1 MNNFTLLLA
10 ILIGLL
16 LAGCQDSGTG
26 TIANNGPCPLYEL
39 PYPRPEPL
47 YDGKLKRDFSSFDTL
62 LKAYTPDQAAAR
74 KILLEGKTILQI
86 QTLLG
91 SGKLTSVELLTYYLE
106 RIRRYDV
113 DKLNSVLEL
122 NPEALEIARALD
134 KERAANRVRGPMH
147 GIPVLL
153 KDNIATGDQLHTAA
167 GAAAMLAWDPD
178 RDAFLVSQLRKA
190 GAIILGKANLS
201 EWANYMDSC
210 MPNGF
215 SANGG
220 QTQNP
225 YGPFETYGSSSGSA
239 VAVAADLTTVSVGSE
254 TQGSM
259 IIPAG
264 INSVVAL
271 KTSQGLVSGDYVIPL
286 LPWQDVPG
294 PIGRTVTD
302 VAVLLS
308 AMTGV
313 DPNDP
318 DAGRSSNLAGRDFA
332 RFPGSKRHKPVRAG
346 IPVWDEA
353 SIKAWFDKLGI
364 SDKKQQA
371 AFRTA
376 YEEQNRSL
384 RATGGILSSAGVI
397 VVEVPNMALP
407 QRLDVLAVLEYGF
420 KRAINAFLTKLGD
433 DAPHASLQEIIA
445 FNNKALKNRA
455 PYGQNHLQAS
465 QNTALTAEEYAA
477 TQEHNQQAARDA
489 IDQLLSKFNIDVI
502 VSDVSQ
508 SYAPAGYPA
517 LTVPA
522 GYAADGTPQG
532 IVFVGGYLA
541 EPLLL
546 AAGYAYEQATR
557 RRKAPNLEATM
568 ELIHA
573 MGDPTP

>member
-1 MNNFTLLLA
+1 MNKISALLLA
-10 ILIGLL
+10 ALIGLL
-16 LAGCQDSGTG
+16 LAGCQDSG
-26 TIANNGPCPLYEL
+26 ADKASCPLSEL
-39 PYPRPEPL
+39 PYPRPEPV
-47 YDGKLKRDFSSFDTL
+47 YEGKLKRDFSHFDAL
-62 LKAYTPDQAAAR
+62 LKAYTPELSAAR
-74 KILLEGKTILQI
+74 EALLKGRTIPQIQRLLE
-86 QTLLG
+86 
-91 SGKLTSVELLTYYLE
+91 SGELTSVGLLAYYLE
-106 RIRRYDV
+106 RIQRYDV
-113 DKLNSVLEL
+113 DKLNAVLEL
-122 NPEALEIARALD
+122 NPDALEIARALD
-134 KERAANRVRGPMH
+134 RERADNAVRSPMH

-167 GAAAMLAWDPD
+167 GAAAMLAWDPE
-178 RDAFLVSQLRKA
+178 RDAFLVTQLRKA
-190 GAIILGKANLS
+190 GAVILGKANLS

-225 YGPFETYGSSSGSA
+225 YGAFETYGSSSGSA

-259 IIPAG
+259 ILPAG

-271 KTSQGLVSGDYVIPL
+271 KTSRGLVSGDYIIPL

-294 PIGRTVTD
+294 PMGRSVTD
-302 VAVLLS
+302 VAVLLG

-318 DAGRSSNLAGRDFA
+318 DAGRSANLAGRDFTLSL
-332 RFPGSKRHKPVRAG
+332 GSKRQKPLRVG
-346 IPVWDEA
+346 IPVWNNE
-353 SIKAWFDKLGI
+353 SIEAWFDKQGI
-364 SDKKQQA
+364 SDKKQHA
-371 AFRTA
+371 AFRKVF
-376 YEEQNRSL
+376 EELNRSL
-384 RATGGILSSAGVI
+384 RSTGEIISSAGLT
-397 VVEVPNMALP
+397 VVEVPGSALP
-407 QRLDVLAVLEYGF
+407 QQQDVAPALEFGF
-420 KRAINAFLTKLGD
+420 KDAINSFLENLGD
-433 DAPHASLQEIIA
+433 AVPVASLQEIIA
-445 FNNKALKNRA
+445 FNNKELKNRA
-455 PYGQNHLQAS
+455 PYGQNHLQSS
-465 QNTALTAEEYAA
+465 QNTVLTAEEYAA
-477 TQEHNQQAARDA
+477 IQEHNQQAARSA

-522 GYAADGTPQG
+522 GYAADGKPQG

-557 RRKAPNLEATM
+557 LRKAPNLEATM
-568 ELIHA
+568 KLIHA
-573 MGDPTP
+573 MDDSPP